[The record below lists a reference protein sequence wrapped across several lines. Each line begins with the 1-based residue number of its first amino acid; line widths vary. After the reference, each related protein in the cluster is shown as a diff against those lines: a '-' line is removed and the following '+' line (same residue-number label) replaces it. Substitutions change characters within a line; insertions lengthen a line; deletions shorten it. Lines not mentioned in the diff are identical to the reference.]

1 MALLG
6 GGQQNRGAAGGGG
19 QALQRPG
26 QEPSRQREQL
36 RKRPAGGKVPACSR
50 CSGQG
55 GDLSWAVREED
66 QRAISQGQS
75 CRPGRT
81 QACVLHATELSRV
94 SVCVLLYFLY
104 VSIQSFISL
113 QTLILYFGLS
123 SNTIRLTKIFIWLMN
138 TLFNEVLGENEKCL
152 LFSLKTKW
160 TF

>member
-81 QACVLHATELSRV
+81 QACVS
-94 SVCVLLYFLY
+94 
-104 VSIQSFISL
+104 
-113 QTLILYFGLS
+113 
-123 SNTIRLTKIFIWLMN
+123 KI
-138 TLFNEVLGENEKCL
+138 TLF
-152 LFSLKTKW
+152 
-160 TF
+160 